1 MFFSLVLPAYNEAK
15 ALPAAVAAA
24 RRELK
29 KIAGLRFEIIIA
41 EDGARDDTPAV
52 AARLARRFKE
62 VRHLHSDARLG
73 RGVALNKAFKA
84 ARGSVVA
91 FMDVDLATSPR
102 HLRELVDY
110 SRNFD
115 VVIGSRYAAGARASR
130 SPVRGVYSFV
140 YNAFVRLLFGSK
152 LRDHQCGFKAF
163 RKSVLVRLLPRVRA
177 RHWFWD
183 TEVLVLAEREG
194 LRIKE
199 FPVDWEEKGR
209 GGRSKVKNSDVIGF
223 LAGLAGL
230 RWRLWFN

>member
-1 MFFSLVLPAYNEAK
+1 MFFSLVLPAYNEAN
-15 ALPAAVAAA
+15 ALPAAVEAA

-41 EDGARDDTPAV
+41 EDGARDETPVV
-52 AARLARRFKE
+52 AAQLARRFKE
-62 VRHLHSDARLG
+62 VRHLHSAQRLG
-73 RGVALNKAFKA
+73 RGVALNRAFKA
-84 ARGSVVA
+84 ANGNVVA
-91 FMDVDLATSPR
+91 FMDVDLATSPK
-102 HLRELVDY
+102 HLRELVDC
-110 SRNFD
+110 SRSFD
-115 VVIGSRYAAGARASR
+115 VVTGSRYAAGARASR
-130 SPVRGVYSFV
+130 SLVRGFYSFV

-163 RKSVLVRLLPRVRA
+163 RKSVLMRLLPKVRA

-209 GGRSKVKNSDVIGF
+209 GGKSKVKNSDVIGF
-223 LAGLAGL
+223 LAGLADL
-230 RWRLWFN
+230 RWRLWFD

>member
-15 ALPAAVAAA
+15 ALPAAVEAA
-24 RRELK
+24 RRELR
-29 KIAGLRFEIIIA
+29 KIKGLRFELIIA

-52 AARLARRFKE
+52 AERLARRFKE
-62 VRHLHSDARLG
+62 VRHLHSAQRLG
-73 RGVALNKAFKA
+73 RGVALNRAFKA

-91 FMDVDLATSPR
+91 FMDVDLATNPK
-102 HLRELVDY
+102 HLRELVEY
-110 SRNFD
+110 SRDFD
-115 VVIGSRYAAGARASR
+115 IVIGSRYAAGARASR
-130 SPVRGVYSFV
+130 SLVRGFYSFF
-140 YNAFVRLLFGSK
+140 YNSFVRLLFGSK
-152 LRDHQCGFKAF
+152 LSDHQCGFKAF
-163 RKSVLVRLLPRVRA
+163 RKSVLMKLLPRVRA

-183 TEVLVLAEREG
+183 TEVLVLAERER

-199 FPVDWEEKGR
+199 FPVEWEEKGR